1 MDRLHA
7 MQVFVAV
14 ARGEGFAAAARQ
26 MGLSPPAVTRAVAA
40 LEDHIGTRLFS
51 RTTRNVALTEAGH
64 RYLADVERILQEL
77 ADAESAAQ
85 GQHASPRGLLTITAP
100 VMFGRLYIMP
110 ILLDFLDQHPDVSG
124 RLLLLDRVT
133 NLLEEGMDLALRIG
147 HLGDSSMAAIRVGA
161 VRSVICASHGYLK
174 RHGVPRHPADLDRHR
189 VIVATGS
196 LGSHEWRFGDDDRLT
211 IRIQPSLTC
220 NSNAAVLHAVEQGW
234 GVSRL
239 LSYQVGPSVT
249 AGRIRLVLEEFERNP
264 LPVHLVHLE
273 GRRASAKVRAF
284 IDFAARRLRDDPV
297 INPQPGLAAG

>member
-7 MQVFVAV
+7 MQVFAAV
-14 ARGEGFAAAARQ
+14 ARGGGFAAAARQ
-26 MGLSPPAVTRAVAA
+26 LGMSPPAVTRAVAA
-40 LEDHIGTRLFS
+40 LEEHIGTRLLS

-64 RYLADVERILQEL
+64 RYLVDVERILQEME
-77 ADAESAAQ
+77 DAEAAAQ

-100 VMFGRLYIMP
+100 VMFGRLYIAP
-110 ILLDFLDQHPDVSG
+110 ILLDFLDRHPDVTG

-147 HLGDSSMAAIRVGA
+147 HLGDSSMAAVRVGS
-161 VRSVICASHGYLK
+161 VRSVVCASPDYLR
-174 RHGVPRHPADLDRHR
+174 RHGVPQHPADLAGHR
-189 VIVATGS
+189 LIVATSS
-196 LGSHEWRFGDDDRLT
+196 LGSQEWRFGDDDRLAV
-211 IRIQPSLTC
+211 RIHPSLTC
-220 NSNAAVLHAVEQGW
+220 NSNAAVVQAVEQGW

-249 AGRIRLVLEEFERNP
+249 AGRIRLVLESFERKP

-284 IDFAARRLRDDPV
+284 IDYAAARLREDPV
-297 INPQPGLAAG
+297 VNPRTAAATA